1 MLSGIGKIY
10 NHRKYQFPLKLSI
23 KSIISEAD
31 EFVLAVCED
40 SEDDTV
46 EYCQALEKSFAGK
59 LKLVYSKWIVDPAE
73 GKFNMKRLADLAISK
88 ANNDW
93 VLSVDMD
100 EVYRPGEIAS
110 LVRQLKLL
118 PKEYGGAT
126 VNFIHHHISPY
137 YRVFGKLYDRS
148 ARVGRKSMKWRSY
161 DDGFG
166 LQGDGQIYMTGV
178 TCNHY
183 GFVRSAE
190 DTIKKELNFQE
201 TLYTPLHS
209 NFPDPRLVDYM
220 KRLHNGEIIDK
231 DKFYTDMLGEKD
243 FIVKYNG
250 AHANGVIEWY
260 KKINGIED

>member
-23 KSIISEAD
+23 ESILSETD
-31 EFVLAVCED
+31 EFALAVCTD

-46 EYCQALEKSFAGK
+46 EYCQSLEKSFAGK
-59 LKLVYSKWIVDPAE
+59 LKLVYAKWIEDPAE

-93 VLSVDMD
+93 VISVDMD
-100 EVYRPGEIAS
+100 EVYRPGEILS
-110 LVRQLKLL
+110 LVKQLNLL
-118 PKEYGGAT
+118 PKEYGGVT
-126 VNFIHHHISPY
+126 VNFIHFYNDIKHRI
-137 YRVFGKLYDRS
+137 FGKLYDRS

-166 LQGDGQIYMTGV
+166 LQGDGQIYMSSV
-178 TCNHY
+178 TCSHY
-183 GFVRSAE
+183 GFVRPAKVAIE
-190 DTIKKELNFQE
+190 KELNFQQ

-209 NFPDPRLVDYM
+209 NFPDPRLI
-220 KRLHNGEIIDK
+220 EFDK
-231 DKFYTDMLGEKD
+231 NKLVTTKKEFYDGMMGEKD

-250 AHANGVIEWY
+250 AHYPGITEWY
-260 KKINGIED
+260 MGLE